1 MLPYIAVALSY
12 PLPPP
17 ISFEQARSSS
27 SFESLTD
34 NPKIVLDFFLGG
46 ELTNSRLNLS
56 LGVGDFY
63 KSSIDGT
70 NMWVKVM
77 L

>member
-1 MLPYIAVALSY
+1 MLPCVGVALSY
-12 PLPPP
+12 PLPHP
-17 ISFEQARSSS
+17 ISFERAHSSS

-34 NPKIVLDFFLGG
+34 NPKIVLNFFLGG
-46 ELTNSRLNLS
+46 ELTNSRLNLC